1 MSVNEQTKLNA
12 FLELKDYIDQ
22 TYQNL
27 VELYKP
33 GLSKEQIDELAYE
46 SRANLE
52 DLKEE
57 IQVCVKQINKSFKIS
72 NAKYKAYRDAED
84 SEDSKQTTSNEEAEP
99 APVDVASS

>member
-1 MSVNEQTKLNA
+1 MSVNEQSKLSA

-33 GLSKEQIDELAYE
+33 GLSKEQIEELAYE

-57 IQVCVKQINKSFKIS
+57 LQVCIKQINKSFKIN
-72 NAKYKAYRDAED
+72 NAKYKAFRAAED
-84 SEDSKQTTSNEEAEP
+84 APISTEEAEP
-99 APVDVASS
+99 VPAAVASV

>member
-33 GLSKEQIDELAYE
+33 GLSKEQIEELAYE

-57 IQVCVKQINKSFKIS
+57 LQVCIKQINKSFKIN
-72 NAKYKAYRDAED
+72 NAKYKAFRAAED
-84 SEDSKQTTSNEEAEP
+84 SPISTEEAEP
-99 APVDVASS
+99 APVAAVSS

>member
-1 MSVNEQTKLNA
+1 MSISENKTLSA

-33 GLSKEQIDELAYE
+33 GLSKEQIEELAYE

-57 IQVCVKQINKSFKIS
+57 LQVCIKQINKSFKIN
-72 NAKYKAYRDAED
+72 NAKYKAFRAAED
-84 SEDSKQTTSNEEAEP
+84 APISTEEAEP
-99 APVDVASS
+99 APVAAVSS

>member
-33 GLSKEQIDELAYE
+33 GLSKEQIEELAYE

-57 IQVCVKQINKSFKIS
+57 LQVCIKQINKSFKIN
-72 NAKYKAYRDAED
+72 NAKYKAFRAAED
-84 SEDSKQTTSNEEAEP
+84 VPTSTEEAEL
-99 APVDVASS
+99 APVAAVSS

>member
-33 GLSKEQIDELAYE
+33 GLSKEQIEELAYE

-57 IQVCVKQINKSFKIS
+57 LQVCVKQINKSFKIN
-72 NAKYKAYRDAED
+72 NAKYKAFRAAED
-84 SEDSKQTTSNEEAEP
+84 VSNATEEAQP
-99 APVDVASS
+99 APVDSVSS

>member
-1 MSVNEQTKLNA
+1 MSVTENKTLSA

-22 TYQNL
+22 TYENL

-33 GLSKEQIDELAYE
+33 GLSKEQIEQLAYE

-52 DLKEE
+52 DLKDE

-72 NAKYKAYRDAED
+72 NAKYKAFRAAED
-84 SEDSKQTTSNEEAEP
+84 APTSTEEAEP
-99 APVDVASS
+99 AQVDAVSS

>member
-1 MSVNEQTKLNA
+1 MSISENKTLTA

-33 GLSKEQIDELAYE
+33 GLSKEQIEELAYE

-57 IQVCVKQINKSFKIS
+57 LQVCIKQINKSFKIN
-72 NAKYKAYRDAED
+72 NAKYKAYRAAED
-84 SEDSKQTTSNEEAEP
+84 VSNATEEAEP
-99 APVDVASS
+99 APVDSVSS

>member
-1 MSVNEQTKLNA
+1 MSVNEETKLIA

-27 VELYKP
+27 VELHKP
-33 GLSKEQIDELAYE
+33 GLSKEQIQELAYE

-57 IQVCVKQINKSFKIS
+57 IQVCVKQINKSFKIN
-72 NAKYKAYRDAED
+72 NAKYKAFRAAED
-84 SEDSKQTTSNEEAEP
+84 VSNATEEAEP
-99 APVDVASS
+99 APVAAVSS

>member
-12 FLELKDYIDQ
+12 FLELKDYIEQ

-33 GLSKEQIDELAYE
+33 GLSKEQIQELAYE

-57 IQVCVKQINKSFKIS
+57 IQVCVKQINKSFKIN
-72 NAKYKAYRDAED
+72 NAKYKAYRAAED
-84 SEDSKQTTSNEEAEP
+84 VSNATEEAEP
-99 APVDVASS
+99 APVAAVSS